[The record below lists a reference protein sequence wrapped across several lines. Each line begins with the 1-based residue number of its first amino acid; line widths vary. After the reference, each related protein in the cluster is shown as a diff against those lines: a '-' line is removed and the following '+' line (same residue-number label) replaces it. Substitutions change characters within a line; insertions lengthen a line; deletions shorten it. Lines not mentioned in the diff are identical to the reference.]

1 MWNFKGVPAVF
12 KPIVF
17 DLKMCF
23 PLLAG
28 DTDDED
34 TEDEDEEVEL
44 LRSKCPLYAFPLIDF
59 SYKIKV
65 VTEIPLYGLIFQL
78 LCNRDSTLL
87 CLLTHYIPKG
97 WSKKL
102 TKLLIC

>member
-34 TEDEDEEVEL
+34 TEDEDEDAEL
-44 LRSKCPLYAFPLIDF
+44 LRSKCPLYVFPLIDF

-65 VTEIPLYGLIFQL
+65 VKEIPLYGLIF
-78 LCNRDSTLL
+78 
-87 CLLTHYIPKG
+87 
-97 WSKKL
+97 
-102 TKLLIC
+102 